1 MHTPRPWRR
10 LSPDL
15 FRFATTEL
23 YDLRVAIM
31 CVFDDSAVLQPALSC
46 EAVRSGLAGLGW
58 DEAVDD
64 AQLDQALGMLT
75 GWGLLEASQNHAA
88 RYATPEEFERRNLQ
102 WSLTTPGQAAIG
114 GVLHALDALR
124 QVAGLQPAVIEAI
137 ADGLADLH
145 DLAGDPL
152 TEPGRIATRLAE
164 VESHL
169 TSLVTSVRQ
178 FNTQLQ
184 RLMRDDATSDE
195 VFGEVKRRTVVYL
208 KEYIDGVERPTR
220 RVQAGI
226 ERLAA
231 LGVEAVFER
240 ALAGAN
246 LAPMPGADPGVAW
259 RAERARRWDALRAWF
274 APDPGAAAT
283 GTAGAQAQP
292 KITALVE
299 LAREAILQLL
309 RVLERRWESRRRSAS
324 VAEDFRALAG
334 FFALAAGEPDAHRI
348 EGLERRRRGIEAE
361 VASAPDGVEFLEA
374 RRGWDRARVLFDEVE
389 VRLRAVEARRAEA
402 EQAVRQ
408 AQTALMQVATRHALP
423 TDPAAI
429 AVCEQYLGSFESA
442 AGIWSR
448 RRRAAAQAAEALARS
463 ESDRRRAEGELNAAR
478 QRRSRAEQ
486 DHREVVVRLETLEAN
501 VGTAYRDVVARIEAA
516 RSERRDLEGRQRQ
529 LGDER
534 ARLERQIGG
543 LEQQVAEAARRRSEA
558 EGVRDTAHRQFL
570 AVVADGY
577 GEDAGAELSFDG
589 VDTATG
595 ILDSARAVAA
605 RFPNLDAAEAAVTR
619 AQASVLEGYHTAGQ
633 TLRGR
638 VDLSLEQAETGFWLL
653 RASTDGIRSRV
664 AQLVRRMTDQL
675 AVAAEELTEEERR
688 LFDETLTGSLRAAV
702 GDRIRQ
708 ANGLSRRR

>member
-31 CVFDDSAVLQPALSC
+31 CVFDDTAVLQPALSF

-64 AQLDQALGMLT
+64 EQLDQALGMLT

-145 DLAGDPL
+145 DLAGDPS
-152 TEPGRIATRLAE
+152 TESGRIATRLAE

-169 TSLVTSVRQ
+169 ISLVTSVRQ

-231 LGVEAVFER
+231 AGVEAVFER

-274 APDPGAAAT
+274 APDPLAADV
-283 GTAGAQAQP
+283 GTAGAQPRIA
-292 KITALVE
+292 ALVG

-334 FFALAAGEPDAHRI
+334 FFALAASEAEAHRLFNAAFGAWPARHAHLACPDAEAVAASTSWSDAPPVDVPPVLRMG
-348 EGLERRRRGIEAE
+348 GLAGTP
-361 VASAPDGVEFLEA
+361 V
-374 RRGWDRARVLFDEVE
+374 RV
-389 VRLRAVEARRAEA
+389 RAVADPRRVRADRQR
-402 EQAVRQ
+402 EQ
-408 AQTALMQVATRHALP
+408 
-423 TDPAAI
+423 
-429 AVCEQYLGSFESA
+429 
-442 AGIWSR
+442 
-448 RRRAAAQAAEALARS
+448 AEALARAV
-463 ESDRRRAEGELNAAR
+463 DL
-478 QRRSRAEQ
+478 RSRLVTHGPVRLSSFGILPRDAFAELLDLVGRALGAAVASDGSRRIVSADGQ
-486 DHREVVVRLETLEAN
+486 VEVVLRDPGDGRTAHLATGAGIMSAPDLLVQIWVLDVDVLEPLEA
-501 VGTAYRDVVARIEAA
+501 VG
-516 RSERRDLEGRQRQ
+516 G
-529 LGDER
+529 
-534 ARLERQIGG
+534 
-543 LEQQVAEAARRRSEA
+543 
-558 EGVRDTAHRQFL
+558 
-570 AVVADGY
+570 
-577 GEDAGAELSFDG
+577 
-589 VDTATG
+589 
-595 ILDSARAVAA
+595 
-605 RFPNLDAAEAAVTR
+605 
-619 AQASVLEGYHTAGQ
+619 
-633 TLRGR
+633 
-638 VDLSLEQAETGFWLL
+638 
-653 RASTDGIRSRV
+653 
-664 AQLVRRMTDQL
+664 
-675 AVAAEELTEEERR
+675 
-688 LFDETLTGSLRAAV
+688 
-702 GDRIRQ
+702 
-708 ANGLSRRR
+708 